1 MFSDRRDRQ
10 LPLHSSFIMI
20 ESNEHIEP
28 DKRPWLLCRY
38 VSGAC
43 FSPNQGHTW
52 LQQLH
57 SMLVRNLGSS
67 VLAQITSERKFLR
80 LMLAMCLAGGNF
92 CMAWKLWC
100 QYHRSLAT
108 HGATAGCH
116 IWRGHNAETNPDTPK
131 PWPRFLEGWG
141 SVVLSLIG
149 WNYII
154 YWVVWL
160 DHFWQGL

>member
-1 MFSDRRDRQ
+1 
-10 LPLHSSFIMI
+10 MI
-20 ESNEHIEP
+20 ESNEQIEP
-28 DKRPWLLCRY
+28 DKRPWLLCQDM
-38 VSGAC
+38 SGAC

-57 SMLVRNLGSS
+57 LMLVNVRNLGSS

-80 LMLAMCLAGGNF
+80 LMLPVCLAGGNF

-100 QYHRSLAT
+100 RYHRSLAT
-108 HGATAGCH
+108 HGGTAGCH

-131 PWPRFLEGWG
+131 PWPRFLKGWG

-149 WNYII
+149 WNYNGKF
-154 YWVVWL
+154 
-160 DHFWQGL
+160 D